1 MQRGKAEGRGHGAE
15 MPEKGER
22 KPENGDREKE
32 GTKIR

>member
-15 MPEKGER
+15 MS
-22 KPENGDREKE
+22 ENESREKE